1 MTDVQS
7 FVFKPFEEMTDAD
20 YAALGFKSG
29 LEIHQQLLTR
39 RKLFCRCPAGRY
51 SQHVDAEILRHMRP
65 TLSELGEYDGTALM
79 EFKTKKEI
87 VYLLN
92 KETVCTYEMD
102 DAPPFEPD
110 PEAIEIAMEIAQLL
124 KLSLINEL
132 HIARKQYLDGSIPT
146 GFQRTTI
153 LGIDGKIEVEG
164 KPIGIIQLGLEED
177 SCREVSDVGH
187 RIVFRT
193 DRLGM
198 PLIEMVTYPDMYT
211 PEAVAKTAETLCR
224 LVRATGKVRVGAGAA
239 REDVNVSITGGTR
252 IEIKGVPSIK
262 RIPRLVY
269 NEAMR
274 QFNLLKIRDEL
285 AARGVTK
292 DTLQCGHAIVTPLLK
307 ETHYVPIKQSIER
320 GGVVAAVK
328 LAGFGG
334 LLAHPTQEHTY
345 FGQEFSD
352 RIKVIA
358 CLMEQP
364 NILHS
369 DSTEVGISH
378 GNWTR
383 LRKRLRAHKEDTLIL
398 VWGSEGD
405 VETAVKEIQLR
416 AVDATLGVPAETRQA
431 LKDGTNGF
439 ERILPGADRMYPD
452 TDEPP
457 ITIPDSLVAK
467 VRARLPERPW
477 DRAAR
482 YRGLGLTIEAAEA
495 LSRVPEAP
503 LFDAVQKS
511 SDIALG
517 PLCALFLR
525 DWPYF
530 ERLGYDMD
538 RLDALTLTRIY
549 RHVAGGTLYLEAVPY
564 VIRALLDAQKPD
576 LEAALAAYSADP
588 AAEARLSEMVARA
601 KEDQTALLSPLRAGR
616 LNYFMGQIL
625 SQLRG
630 RVPAALVR
638 ARLLEV
644 IEGHDDESRRL

>member
-7 FVFKPFEEMTDAD
+7 FVFKPFEEMTQAD

-51 SQHVDAEILRHMRP
+51 SQRVDAEILRHMRP

-110 PEAIEIAMEIAQLL
+110 PEAIEIALEIAQLL
-124 KLSLINEL
+124 KLSLVNEL

-153 LGIDGKIEVEG
+153 LGIDGAIEVEG
-164 KPIGIIQLGLEED
+164 KPIRIIQLGLEED

-198 PLIEMVTYPDMYT
+198 PLIEMVTYPDMFT
-211 PEAVAKTAETLCR
+211 PDDVARAAETLCR

-292 DTLQCGHAIVTPLLK
+292 DSLQWGHVIVTPLLK
-307 ETHYVPIKQSIER
+307 DTHYVPIRQAIER
-320 GGVVAAVK
+320 GGVVAAIK
-328 LAGFGG
+328 LVGFGG
-334 LLAHPTQEHTY
+334 LLAHQTQEHTY

-352 RIKVIA
+352 RVKVIA

-383 LRKRLRAHKEDTLIL
+383 LRKRLRARKEDTLIL
-398 VWGSEGD
+398 VWGTEGD
-405 VETAVKEIQLR
+405 VETAVKEIYLR
-416 AVDATLGVPAETRQA
+416 ALDATMGVPAETRQA

-457 ITIPDSLVAK
+457 IPISDKLVALVK
-467 VRARLPERPW
+467 SRLPERPW

-482 YRGLGLTIEAAEA
+482 YRALGLDPQAAEL
-495 LSRVPEAP
+495 LSRTPEAP
-503 LFDAVQKS
+503 LFDAVQKTGISLS
-511 SDIALG
+511 S
-517 PLCALFLR
+517 LCALFLR

-530 ERLGYDMD
+530 LRLGYDMD
-538 RLDALTLTRIY
+538 RLDAVTLTRIF
-549 RHVAGGTLYLEAVPY
+549 RQVAAGTLYLEAVPY
-564 VIRALLDAQKPD
+564 ILRALLDAQKPD
-576 LEAALAAYSADP
+576 LEAACAAYSADP
-588 AAEARLSEMVARA
+588 AAEARLTELVAEA
-601 KEDQTALLSPLRAGR
+601 KESQHSLISPLRAGR
-616 LNYFMGQIL
+616 LNYYMGQIL
-625 SQLRG
+625 SRLRG
-630 RVPAALVR
+630 RIPAALVR